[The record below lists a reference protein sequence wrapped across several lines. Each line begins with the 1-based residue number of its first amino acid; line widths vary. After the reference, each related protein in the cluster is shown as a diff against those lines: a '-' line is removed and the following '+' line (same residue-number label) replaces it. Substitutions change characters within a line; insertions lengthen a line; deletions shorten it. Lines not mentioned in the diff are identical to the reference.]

1 MMMLISMMM
10 TMMAIVIWV
19 SPSEV
24 HLHRV
29 VLQLLVHLSNIKL
42 TTFLR
47 LLSCLSIMS
56 LGINNNVDSHH
67 GGIVV
72 HISPLRRNGDPLVVL
87 RSHGTIEL
95 QHIVRSAKQRYILF
109 RHIFLVVSCQR

>member
-1 MMMLISMMM
+1 MMLITMVM
-10 TMMAIVIWV
+10 TIMIVIWV
-19 SPSEV
+19 SPGEV

-47 LLSCLSIMS
+47 LLSCLSIM
-56 LGINNNVDSHH
+56 LQGINNNVDSHH

-95 QHIVRSAKQRYILF
+95 QHIVRSAKHRYILF